1 MFVHNLFFARLT
13 PKNPSPPPFLR
24 AGSGKRRQD
33 VFPAPLFAVF
43 HTSSLLSL
51 PQSKIKAGKVLIDPG
66 HLQGE
71 LEGGR
76 PLRASCRSPGV
87 NRALQKNTHIADE
100 HSKK

>member
-1 MFVHNLFFARLT
+1 
-13 PKNPSPPPFLR
+13 
-24 AGSGKRRQD
+24 
-33 VFPAPLFAVF
+33 
-43 HTSSLLSL
+43 
-51 PQSKIKAGKVLIDPG
+51 VLIDPG